1 MILDMEI
8 FSQEGLEVK
17 ILSNTTLLLDSVS
30 VYTRANFCQFSRPEK
45 DVDLKLKLDDQKE
58 IKDFEVVNVQINDGD
73 HECSDVD
80 DSDSDAEECAYFGT
94 FHEQF
99 FGFW

>member
-8 FSQEGLEVK
+8 FLQEGLEVK
-17 ILSNTTLLLDSVS
+17 ILSNTTLLLDSV
-30 VYTRANFCQFSRPEK
+30 TLGPFFCQFSRPEK

>member
-8 FSQEGLEVK
+8 FLQEGLEVK
-17 ILSNTTLLLDSVS
+17 ILSNTTLLLDSV
-30 VYTRANFCQFSRPEK
+30 TLGPFFCQFSRPEK

-58 IKDFEVVNVQINDGD
+58 IKDFEVVNVQIHDVD

-80 DSDSDAEECAYFGT
+80 GSDSDAEECAYFGS